1 MENIDFKE
9 YFISLL
15 KKSEIKVK
23 NEKIE
28 KMMEFLELLYKKN
41 QVMNLTA
48 IRDKKGMLEKHFID
62 SLFLTKV
69 INDTEKSFI
78 DVGTGAGFPGLVL
91 AIYYPEKNFLLVDSV
106 RKKIDFIN
114 EVIKELNLK
123 NVNTSFE
130 RSEELI
136 KNNREIYDIAL
147 CRGVANLRIILEY
160 MIPFIKVNGRFL
172 PQKLNLNEIEE
183 SKKALKIL
191 NAKIKAL
198 LRRSYSFSGIEK
210 LEFAGYVLS
219 ENTLISTQ
227 EVEHEEVELTSSE
240 NKILTLLF
248 RGNGEVVTKEKI
260 LQELWQTDEFIDANT
275 LNVKMTRL
283 RKKLGE
289 IGFDKHIMT
298 KRGSGYALV

>member
-1 MENIDFKE
+1 MTKIFIVEDDEIIVKAIKIALEKE
-9 YFISLL
+9 FQVRSVSNFRAV
-15 KKSEIKVK
+15 KQEI
-23 NEKIE
+23 
-28 KMMEFLELLYKKN
+28 MEFE
-41 QVMNLTA
+41 A
-48 IRDKKGMLEKHFID
+48 
-62 SLFLTKV
+62 
-69 INDTEKSFI
+69 
-78 DVGTGAGFPGLVL
+78 
-91 AIYYPEKNFLLVDSV
+91 
-106 RKKIDFIN
+106 
-114 EVIKELNLK
+114 
-123 NVNTSFE
+123 
-130 RSEELI
+130 
-136 KNNREIYDIAL
+136 
-147 CRGVANLRIILEY
+147 
-160 MIPFIKVNGRFL
+160 
-172 PQKLNLNEIEE
+172 
-183 SKKALKIL
+183 
-191 NAKIKAL
+191 AL

-227 EVEHEEVELTSSE
+227 EGEREEIELTSSE

>member
-1 MENIDFKE
+1 M
-9 YFISLL
+9 SL
-15 KKSEIKVK
+15 E
-23 NEKIE
+23 
-28 KMMEFLELLYKKN
+28 
-41 QVMNLTA
+41 
-48 IRDKKGMLEKHFID
+48 
-62 SLFLTKV
+62 
-69 INDTEKSFI
+69 
-78 DVGTGAGFPGLVL
+78 
-91 AIYYPEKNFLLVDSV
+91 
-106 RKKIDFIN
+106 
-114 EVIKELNLK
+114 
-123 NVNTSFE
+123 
-130 RSEELI
+130 
-136 KNNREIYDIAL
+136 
-147 CRGVANLRIILEY
+147 
-160 MIPFIKVNGRFL
+160 
-172 PQKLNLNEIEE
+172 
-183 SKKALKIL
+183 IL